1 MNRQRSLDIS
11 ESYYLLLELICT
23 EPIIQQ
29 TFSIIDSVCLSHGV
43 KILNNT
49 TPEFQRHLDMHWMPF
64 LRAAV
69 RAMHA
74 YGFVPWR
81 LMTLPTGDKVPEV
94 LPAGTF
100 RWTTEVSK
108 DNDAMLSYVVR
119 LNPGTRPEPNIRIT
133 PFMQPSF
140 MVTEQSIM
148 YATVSSPMSSAIESF
163 KNLQAAIKRQSHA
176 DAWNCTARVIIAHE
190 PKDFA
195 HDQQRRELFET
206 LSFRNPFAPTV
217 AADANEVRITE
228 TFADRSMNHIPAVY
242 TLPPHHH
249 IETMPPLAPCM
260 DIPFLHNKY
269 KHDVCALVGVPPEM
283 LPGLIAR
290 SCVQSTRS
298 VHAIKLFMSHV

>member
-43 KILNNT
+43 KITGPVET
-49 TPEFQRHLDMHWMPF
+49 TPDFQRHLDMHWMPF

-81 LMTLPTGDKVPEV
+81 LMTLEKGDKVPEV

-108 DNDAMLSYVVR
+108 HNDAMLSYAVQ

-133 PFMQPSF
+133 PFMQPNF
-140 MVTEQSIM
+140 MVTERSTM

-163 KNLQAAIKRQSHA
+163 KNLQAAIKRQVS
-176 DAWNCTARVIIAHE
+176 
-190 PKDFA
+190 
-195 HDQQRRELFET
+195 
-206 LSFRNPFAPTV
+206 
-217 AADANEVRITE
+217 
-228 TFADRSMNHIPAVY
+228 
-242 TLPPHHH
+242 
-249 IETMPPLAPCM
+249 
-260 DIPFLHNKY
+260 
-269 KHDVCALVGVPPEM
+269 
-283 LPGLIAR
+283 LIAC
-290 SCVQSTRS
+290 CVQSTRFACS
-298 VHAIKLFMSHV
+298 ARTRHQTFNGV